1 MQRPNPAPPAPII
14 FLHIG
19 PLTAVGFRLRADGR
33 KRLCPLRQE
42 TRRLAW
48 KRKQERLSSIH
59 ALGFFHPNPGLPQGE
74 QSITISAATFA
85 EKKHD
90 HSHNV
95 VVGTKSLELIF
106 RLFFIGSVDEQ
117 KNIEFT
123 SYCPRHNHNN
133 SAASQKIKVNRPR
146 PMVSSLRNSKA
157 NSMRSWMQRCV
168 QKQECKGY
176 FVLLLP
182 KARTCFQSS
191 NWKYLLPGKPTAG
204 LLLKRWQPTWG
215 LINLLHP
222 YMFLF
227 FDKDRCISWKVLEI
241 FGALA
246 FFLKEEEK
254 MSRQND
260 TPLSWKQ
267 KTLPSL

>member
-1 MQRPNPAPPAPII
+1 MHWVFFIRIQVCLKVNSQLPFQQQLLRKTTTRSLTQRCCW
-14 FLHIG
+14 HQ
-19 PLTAVGFRLRADGR
+19 
-33 KRLCPLRQE
+33 K
-42 TRRLAW
+42 
-48 KRKQERLSSIH
+48 S
-59 ALGFFHPNPGLPQGE
+59 
-74 QSITISAATFA
+74 
-85 EKKHD
+85 
-90 HSHNV
+90 
-95 VVGTKSLELIF
+95 GTH
-106 RLFFIGSVDEQ
+106 LFFIGSVDEQ

-133 SAASQKIKVNRPR
+133 SAASQKNKVNRPR
-146 PMVSSLRNSKA
+146 PMVSSLWNSKA
-157 NSMRSWMQRCV
+157 NSRRSWMQRCV

-227 FDKDRCISWKVLEI
+227 FDKDRCISWKVLDI

-246 FFLKEEEK
+246 FFVFEKKKKNKNVPSKRHSTILKE
-254 MSRQND
+254 
-260 TPLSWKQ
+260 